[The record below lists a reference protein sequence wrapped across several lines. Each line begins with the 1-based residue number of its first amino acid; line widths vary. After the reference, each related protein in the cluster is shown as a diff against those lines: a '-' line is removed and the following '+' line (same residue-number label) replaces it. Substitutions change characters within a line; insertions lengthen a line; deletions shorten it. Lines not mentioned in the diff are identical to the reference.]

1 VQAIRV
7 WEEVDY
13 DQFHGEIIPLNQP
26 AHIKSIVGH
35 WPAVKAGAQSPEA
48 IVDYLKKHDSK
59 KVVSALVGDPAI
71 KGRFFYQPDL
81 KALNFQ
87 KAQVTLGI
95 GLDRLL
101 RIQHDPNPHAIALQ
115 AIPVDLVM
123 PDFEQQNQQPLLDK
137 SIGPTMWLGNRAIVA
152 PHYDAHDNLACV
164 VAGQRKF
171 TLFPPEQINNL
182 YPGPMLFTPGGVPVS
197 LVDID
202 NPDLDRYPN
211 FIEAEKNAQQATLQ
225 PGDGIFIPALWW
237 HGVESLD
244 RINVLINYWWGG
256 VTSTGLSPNDSLMHS
271 MMSMSNLSK
280 EKREAWRWFFE
291 YYVFKTKA
299 DPGMPLPEEFEDLV
313 TDMNSEQ
320 VDQLRQF
327 LLAGLK

>member
-1 VQAIRV
+1 MTGLNNIRHNLRV
-7 WEEVDY
+7 ERTLKTTFERAYCCLTVLLMIAFSGGAQEVDPQLAESNNY
-13 DQFHGEIIPLNQP
+13 
-26 AHIKSIVGH
+26 V
-35 WPAVKAGAQSPEA
+35 
-48 IVDYLKKHDSK
+48 
-59 KVVSALVGDPAI
+59 
-71 KGRFFYQPDL
+71 
-81 KALNFQ
+81 
-87 KAQVTLGI
+87 
-95 GLDRLL
+95 
-101 RIQHDPNPHAIALQ
+101 
-115 AIPVDLVM
+115 
-123 PDFEQQNQQPLLDK
+123 FE
-137 SIGPTMWLGNRAIVA
+137 GN
-152 PHYDAHDNLACV
+152 
-164 VAGQRKF
+164 
-171 TLFPPEQINNL
+171 
-182 YPGPMLFTPGGVPVS
+182 S
-197 LVDID
+197 LVDAD
-202 NPDLDRYPN
+202 